1 MSEVL
6 GSLLSAVKPR
16 PQLAKREVESA
27 SRFVLDEAK
36 FFADIG
42 ARANGSFDERD
53 EYTSFLGVDTS
64 VVQRVLAAPSA

>member
-36 FFADIG
+36 FFADIMEERRTPPG
-42 ARANGSFDERD
+42 GSA
-53 EYTSFLGVDTS
+53 SP
-64 VVQRVLAAPSA
+64 A